1 MQIELT
7 YTNGEHLHYLLHIPP
22 NSEDGFHPLILF
34 LHGAGERGDD
44 LSMLK
49 KHGIPKIVEQDQNFP
64 FITVSPQCPIGS
76 WWTEKVE
83 VLKGLLDQVVTSYP
97 IDSGRLYLTG
107 LSMGGYGSW
116 ALATAYPEVFA
127 AAAPICGRGNPSQAG
142 RIKDL
147 PLWVFHG
154 DRDIV
159 VPFQHS
165 QDMVMALKAVGSRV
179 RFTLYPDTGH
189 DSWTQTYDNPDLYQ
203 WFLKHCSR

>member
-1 MQIELT
+1 
-7 YTNGEHLHYLLHIPP
+7 
-22 NSEDGFHPLILF
+22 
-34 LHGAGERGDD
+34 
-44 LSMLK
+44 MLK

-154 DRDIV
+154 DKDVV

-165 QDMVMALKAVGSRV
+165 QDMVTALKAVGSRV
-179 RFTLYPDTGH
+179 RFTIYPDTGH